1 MGDTTP
7 IFVLSIL
14 QLYQVTGDAQVLAS
28 FHDAVIAAVEWHAE
42 RAAALGLPNNLWS
55 SYDWFE
61 MEKQNLTAYNSVLHL
76 AMLAAAE
83 KIGQELGDAVL
94 IDSARSLRANASRT
108 ILSELW
114 NGRFLRAFASA
125 GGKQIDALH
134 VDSLYGLLWARR
146 LVCLRD
152 RVYASV
158 QATSRA
164 REREMPFFS
173 ERAGQLTVTAKQ

>member
-1 MGDTTP
+1 MMGDTTP

-14 QLYQVTGDAQVLAS
+14 QLYQVTGDVQVLGS
-28 FHDAVIAAVEWHAE
+28 FHDAVIAAVEWHAV
-42 RAAALGLPNNLWS
+42 RAAPLGLPNNLWS

-94 IDSARSLRANASRT
+94 IDTARSLRANASRT
-108 ILSELW
+108 ILSQLW
-114 NGRFLRAFASA
+114 NGRFLRAFANA

-146 LVCLRD
+146 LLRVRD

-158 QATSRA
+158 HATSRTRARVRA
-164 REREMPFFS
+164 RERCRFFS
-173 ERAGQLTVTAKQ
+173 LS